1 MGQLDGRVAIITG
14 AARGQGR
21 SHALALAAEG
31 ADVVVCDIAAQI
43 DTVPFPLG
51 TKAELDETV
60 EMVRRAG
67 GRCMGQPVD
76 IRDTAQVDA
85 VVEQTLSEFGRLDI
99 LVANAAICTSQP
111 ADEITDQEWS
121 DMVDTN
127 LTGTFKCVRAALKPM
142 KEQQYGRIVVVSSM
156 TGRHGNPNLA
166 HYSATKF
173 GVIGFAKSVALEV
186 AQTGITVNVM
196 CPTSVN
202 TPMLHN
208 EKNYKL
214 FCPEIENPTIE
225 DVKPRFAGLNPMR
238 VPWIEPEVFSRAILY
253 LVTDPGFMTGSVLE
267 VSAGISAS
275 AP

>member
-31 ADVVVCDIAAQI
+31 AGVVVCDIAAQI
-43 DTVPFPLG
+43 DTIPFPLG
-51 TKAELDETV
+51 SKAELDETV
-60 EMVRRAG
+60 EMVRTAG
-67 GRCMGQPVD
+67 GRCIGLPVD
-76 IRDTAQVDA
+76 IRVTAQVHA
-85 VVEQTLSEFGRLDI
+85 LVEQTISEFGRLDI

-173 GVIGFAKSVALEV
+173 GVIGLAKSVALEV

-214 FCPEIENPTIE
+214 FCPEIESPTLE

-253 LVTDPGFMTGSVLE
+253 LVTDPGFMTGTVLE